1 MRWKDD
7 SCRGE
12 KSLIKIPVLAVDK
25 GKGLVV
31 DLEIES
37 RRGRGTL
44 FLDVNLCPDKDT
56 REAINNSFSLLP
68 TKKQD
73 ILVRIKG
80 NNHNCLCGG
89 SLGLPVYLG
98 MYACLREAKLKPRT
112 FATGY
117 VDKKGKIV
125 QVGGLAEKIKA
136 ILGKA
141 DVLLVP
147 KGQGLPIKGINVR
160 EISNLKD
167 AIKVALIK

>member
-1 MRWKDD
+1 M
-7 SCRGE
+7 
-12 KSLIKIPVLAVDK
+12 IKIPVLAVDK
-25 GKGLVV
+25 GQGLVV

-44 FLDVNLCPDKDT
+44 LLDVNLCPDKET
-56 REAINNSFSLLP
+56 REAIKNSFSLLP
-68 TKKQD
+68 TKKHD

-80 NNHNCLCGG
+80 NKHNCLCGG

-98 MYACLREAKLKPRT
+98 MYACLRGAKLKPRT

-117 VDKKGKIV
+117 VDKKGRIV
-125 QVGGLAEKIKA
+125 QVGGLAEKIMA
-136 ILGKA
+136 ILGQA

-147 KGQGLPIKGINVR
+147 KGQGLPIKGINVK
-160 EISNLKD
+160 EILNLKD